1 MRNASAPARL
11 CALTLV
17 VAVAAA
23 MADAQQRA
31 PAESPKTSDAPGTSS
46 LDSLAWLEGCWRG
59 AVNQREFRE
68 HWLPLRGGMLI
79 GASHTIVGDK
89 TQDYE
94 YLRLETRPG
103 GVYYVALPSG
113 KSETAFKLASVA
125 TDDGATIFTFAN
137 TVDDF
142 PQRIVY
148 RRGSEGWL
156 YASVEGKLRGEDRTV
171 TYPMRRVGCESGE
184 FILK

>member
-1 MRNASAPARL
+1 
-11 CALTLV
+11 
-17 VAVAAA
+17 
-23 MADAQQRA
+23 
-31 PAESPKTSDAPGTSS
+31 
-46 LDSLAWLEGCWRG
+46 
-59 AVNQREFRE
+59 
-68 HWLPLRGGMLI
+68 MLI
-79 GASHTIVGDK
+79 GASHSIVGDK

-94 YLRLETRPG
+94 YLRLETRPD

-137 TVDDF
+137 TIDDF

-184 FILK
+184 FIRK